1 MGRNGIGAVTW
12 PAVVT
17 FKDVHVDKAQAM
29 KIVEEA
35 CEVHSAFERY
45 RLAKN
50 ANGYLEMEQ
59 AKMDMVEEISDVMQA
74 CSNMLAALG
83 VSDMR
88 DEMRK
93 CADRNKARG
102 RM

>member
-1 MGRNGIGAVTW
+1 
-12 PAVVT
+12 
-17 FKDVHVDKAQAM
+17 
-29 KIVEEA
+29 
-35 CEVHSAFERY
+35 
-45 RLAKN
+45 
-50 ANGYLEMEQ
+50 MEQ

>member
-1 MGRNGIGAVTW
+1 M
-12 PAVVT
+12 T
-17 FKDVHVDKAQAM
+17 FKDVNVDKGQAM

-45 RLAKN
+45 RIAEITDRFI
-50 ANGYLEMEQ
+50 EMEE
-59 AKMDMVEEISDVMQA
+59 ARMDMVEEIADVMQA
-74 CSNMLAALG
+74 CSNMLAALD

>member
-1 MGRNGIGAVTW
+1 
-12 PAVVT
+12 
-17 FKDVHVDKAQAM
+17 M
-29 KIVEEA
+29 KIVEET
-35 CEVHSAFERY
+35 CEVYSAFERY
-45 RLAKN
+45 RLAKDTN
-50 ANGYLEMEQ
+50 CYLEMEQ

-74 CSNMLAALG
+74 CSNMLAALD

>member
-1 MGRNGIGAVTW
+1 
-12 PAVVT
+12 
-17 FKDVHVDKAQAM
+17 M

-35 CEVHSAFERY
+35 CEVYSAFERY
-45 RLAKN
+45 RLADSAFN
-50 ANGYLEMEQ
+50 YILMEES
-59 AKMDMVEEISDVMQA
+59 KMDMIEEISDVMQA

>member
-17 FKDVHVDKAQAM
+17 FKDVNVDKEQAM

-35 CEVHSAFERY
+35 CEVYSTFERY
-45 RLAKN
+45 CLAKD
-50 ANGYLEMEQ
+50 AISYLEMEQ
-59 AKMDMVEEISDVMQA
+59 AKMDMVERISDVMQA

-93 CADRNKARG
+93 CADRNKARE

>member
-17 FKDVHVDKAQAM
+17 FKNVNVDKEQAM

-45 RLAKN
+45 RIAEVTDSFI
-50 ANGYLEMEQ
+50 EMEE
-59 AKMDMVEEISDVMQA
+59 ARMDMVEEIADVMQA
-74 CSNMLAALG
+74 CSNMLAALD

-93 CADRNKARG
+93 CAERNRARG

>member
-1 MGRNGIGAVTW
+1 MGCNGIGAVTW

-17 FKDVHVDKAQAM
+17 FKDVDVDKGQAM

-45 RLAKN
+45 RIADDS
-50 ANGYLEMEQ
+50 ANFIEMEG
-59 AKMDMVEEISDVMQA
+59 ARMDMVEEIADVMQA

-93 CADRNKARG
+93 CAERNRARG

>member
-1 MGRNGIGAVTW
+1 MGRNGIEAVTW

-17 FKDVHVDKAQAM
+17 FKDVNVDKEQAM

-45 RLAKN
+45 RLAKDTTS
-50 ANGYLEMEQ
+50 YIEMEQ
-59 AKMDMVEEISDVMQA
+59 AKMDIVEEISDVMQA

>member
-1 MGRNGIGAVTW
+1 MGHSGIGAVTW

-17 FKDVHVDKAQAM
+17 FKDVNVDKEQAM

-45 RLAKN
+45 RIADDS
-50 ANGYLEMEQ
+50 ANFIEMEGGR
-59 AKMDMVEEISDVMQA
+59 MDMIEEIADVMQA

-93 CADRNKARG
+93 CAERNRARG

>member
-17 FKDVHVDKAQAM
+17 FKDVRIDKAQAM

-45 RLAKN
+45 RLADSSFN
-50 ANGYLEMEQ
+50 YLLMEE
-59 AKMDMVEEISDVMQA
+59 AKMDMIEEISDVMQA

>member
-1 MGRNGIGAVTW
+1 
-12 PAVVT
+12 
-17 FKDVHVDKAQAM
+17 
-29 KIVEEA
+29 
-35 CEVHSAFERY
+35 
-45 RLAKN
+45 
-50 ANGYLEMEQ
+50 MEQ

-83 VSDMR
+83 VFDMR
-88 DEMRK
+88 DEMHK

>member
-1 MGRNGIGAVTW
+1 
-12 PAVVT
+12 
-17 FKDVHVDKAQAM
+17 M

-45 RLAKN
+45 RLADASFN
-50 ANGYLEMEQ
+50 YILMEQ

-83 VSDMR
+83 VFDMR